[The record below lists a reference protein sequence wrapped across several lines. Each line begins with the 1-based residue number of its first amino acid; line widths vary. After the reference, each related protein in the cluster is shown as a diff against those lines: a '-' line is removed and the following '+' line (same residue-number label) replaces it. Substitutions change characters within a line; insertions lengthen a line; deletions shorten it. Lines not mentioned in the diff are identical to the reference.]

1 MRQLAQLAPIIRA
14 GLLVRLLFITIAF
27 HCPTAQ
33 AVSAAD
39 AVSPQ
44 VLLRTQTRL
53 SLATA
58 YFHAGL
64 HQFAMEEVDQAL
76 VLMPQHAQALVLKAL
91 LYQQHNRIGLAQ
103 NYFSKALTAN
113 PVDPLI
119 LFQLGIFECQ
129 SGLFEK
135 AILTFSLASA
145 YAVGPISGQINW
157 IWGQCLKQNNQLEAA
172 NLRMTEAF
180 EQLPGLISEVL
191 ELVELKIQLGKLS
204 EAEKILIY
212 LNDSPSVSAQ
222 SVWVAY
228 QLAER
233 QNQAVKKNHWGK
245 MLGLRYSNSVQWLA
259 IQDRFTHE

>member
-1 MRQLAQLAPIIRA
+1 MRQLAQLAPVTRA
-14 GLLVRLLFITIAF
+14 SLLAPLLFLTIAF
-27 HCPTAQ
+27 HCPAAQ
-33 AVSAAD
+33 AALTAD

-58 YFHAGL
+58 YFHVGL
-64 HQFAMEEVDQAL
+64 HRFAMEEVDQAL
-76 VLMPQHAQALVLKAL
+76 ILMPQHSQALVLKAL
-91 LYQQHNRIGLAQ
+91 LYQQHNRLDLAQ
-103 NYFSKALTAN
+103 KYFSQALTAS
-113 PVDPLI
+113 PFDPQI
-119 LFQLGIFECQ
+119 LFQHGIFECQ
-129 SGLFEK
+129 IGLLEK
-135 AILTFSLASA
+135 AVLTFSLASA
-145 YAVGPISGQINW
+145 YAVGPVSGQINW

-180 EQLPGLISEVL
+180 EQLPGLISDVL

-204 EAEKILIY
+204 EAEKILEF

-222 SVWVAY
+222 SVWVAF

-245 MLGLRYSNSVQWLA
+245 MLGLRYSNSVQWHA